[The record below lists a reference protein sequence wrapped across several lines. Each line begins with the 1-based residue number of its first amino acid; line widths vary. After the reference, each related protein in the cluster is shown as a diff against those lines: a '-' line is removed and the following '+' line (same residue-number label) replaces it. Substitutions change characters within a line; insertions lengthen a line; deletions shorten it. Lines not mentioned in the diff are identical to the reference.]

1 MDRSEIRQEISLF
14 CRRLILS
21 QNAVRLCDLEATPKQ
36 EEFLYTV
43 LREEL
48 EHRERQRKIR
58 LFQKAAFPVRK
69 TLEGYEFSALR
80 LPSALPLGELTS
92 CQFIRDKRNL
102 VLYGPVGTGKSHL
115 AIALGVKAC
124 ELDIETRFFTVAALV
139 TRLREA
145 KKTDTLEKMLKDLE
159 TAQLIILDEWGYLPL
174 DREDA
179 QMLFQVVADS
189 YERRSLVITT
199 NLEFSKWGGIF
210 TDDQMTAAMI
220 DRLAH
225 HGHLIVF
232 EGESYRL
239 KNALMRKK

>member
-1 MDRSEIRQEISLF
+1 MDRIKIRQEISQY
-14 CRRLILS
+14 CKRLNFS
-21 QNAVRLCDLEATPKQ
+21 QNSVQLCEMEATPKQ
-36 EEFLYTV
+36 EEFLHCV
-43 LREEL
+43 LQKEI
-48 EHRERQRKIR
+48 EHRERMRKER
-58 LFQKAAFPVRK
+58 LFRKAAFPIRK
-69 TLEGYEFSALR
+69 TLESYEFSQVK
-80 LPSALPLGELTS
+80 LPSVITMDELTS

-145 KKTDTLEKMLKDLE
+145 KKTDTLEKTLKDLE

-179 QMLFQVVADS
+179 QMLFQVVANS

-239 KNALMRKK
+239 KNSLMRQK

>member
-1 MDRSEIRQEISLF
+1 MERSEIRQEISQF
-14 CRRLILS
+14 CKKLAFS
-21 QNAVRLCDLEATPKQ
+21 QNSVRLCDLEATPKQ
-36 EEFLYTV
+36 EEFLH
-43 LREEL
+43 RIFSEEL
-48 EHRERQRKIR
+48 VHRERMRKDR
-58 LFQKAAFPVRK
+58 LFRKASFPIRK
-69 TLEGYEFSALR
+69 TLEAYEFNQIR
-80 LPSALPLGELTS
+80 LPSAITMDELTS
-92 CQFIRDKRNL
+92 CQFIHDKRNL
-102 VLYGPVGTGKSHL
+102 VLYGPVGTGKTHL

-124 ELDIETRFFTVAALV
+124 ELSIETRFFTVAALV

-145 KKTDTLEKMLKDLE
+145 KRTGSLEKTLKELW

-179 QMLFQVVADS
+179 QLLFQVVADS
-189 YERRSLVITT
+189 YERRSLIVTT

-210 TDDQMTAAMI
+210 TDDQMAAAMI